1 MGGSRLADLTTLIL
15 QIQDEGVSLP
25 RQPKL
30 NFIGPGVTA
39 AEDAGNDRINVTIP
53 GGGVAMAYQTIEDEG
68 VAVAQENTMNF
79 VGAGVTATPGTGK
92 TTITIPGGAGGYNTI
107 EDEGTPVA
115 QETVID
121 FVGAGVTVTPG
132 TGETIVTIPGGGGGG
147 FAWDIDNLVLIDDFF
162 YNDPQNEADFLQA
175 TKYELVTTTGTVG
188 TNANF
193 SRNGIVGI
201 NTSAVAGQISELS
214 TGFNNAS
221 NFSTNIDITAQF
233 VIGLSSTVDVMVFA
247 GLFDDDFSNGTT
259 LAAVENFGEGMYFR
273 YDPASSA
280 NWFAVTMSGGTKT
293 ETDTSVAAQTST
305 IIKMEIISTVGTP
318 DVVFKINGSTVA
330 TNTTNN
336 PSTTAA
342 IAAVTIIPKA
352 ASLKSMDLDFWSV
365 SQART

>member
-92 TTITIPGGAGGYNTI
+92 TTITIPG
-107 EDEGTPVA
+107 
-115 QETVID
+115 
-121 FVGAGVTVTPG
+121 
-132 TGETIVTIPGGGGGG
+132 GGGGGG

-305 IIKMEIISTVGTP
+305 IIKMEIISTIGTP

-330 TNTTNN
+330 TNTTNL

-342 IAAVTIIPKA
+342 IGAVTIIPKA
-352 ASLKSMDLDFWSV
+352 ASLKSMDLDFWSFQ
-365 SQART
+365 QART